1 MGWAYV
7 ATRNAAVGGRPW
19 YRSVSRWMAFLL
31 QCKNHLILIINIGNV
46 GYSKVVLKVVL
57 YPNPHGAIMNT
68 EANVSKDKIVQDFK
82 TVYSD
87 VEELLRA
94 TASQTGEKIGV
105 IRERL
110 QEHMHKA
117 KDRLADTK
125 EVVVDKTK
133 QAARVTDEYVH
144 DNPWHAV
151 GIAAGVGLVIGL
163 LIGRR

>member
-1 MGWAYV
+1 M
-7 ATRNAAVGGRPW
+7 T
-19 YRSVSRWMAFLL
+19 
-31 QCKNHLILIINIGNV
+31 
-46 GYSKVVLKVVL
+46 
-57 YPNPHGAIMNT
+57 T
-68 EANVSKDKIVQDFK
+68 EASEGNIAKDKIVQDFK

-94 TASQTGEKIGV
+94 TASQTGEKIG
-105 IRERL
+105 ILRERL

-117 KDRLADTK
+117 KDRLADTR

-151 GIAAGVGLVIGL
+151 GIAAGIGLVIGM
-163 LIGRR
+163 LISRR

>member
-1 MGWAYV
+1 M
-7 ATRNAAVGGRPW
+7 T
-19 YRSVSRWMAFLL
+19 
-31 QCKNHLILIINIGNV
+31 
-46 GYSKVVLKVVL
+46 
-57 YPNPHGAIMNT
+57 T
-68 EANVSKDKIVQDFK
+68 ETSEGTIAKEKIVQDFK

-94 TASQTGEKIGV
+94 TASQTGEKIG
-105 IRERL
+105 ILRERL

-125 EVVVDKTK
+125 DVVVVKTK
-133 QAARVTDEYVH
+133 EAARATDEYVH

>member
-1 MGWAYV
+1 M
-7 ATRNAAVGGRPW
+7 T
-19 YRSVSRWMAFLL
+19 
-31 QCKNHLILIINIGNV
+31 
-46 GYSKVVLKVVL
+46 
-57 YPNPHGAIMNT
+57 T
-68 EANVSKDKIVQDFK
+68 ETTEGTIAKEKIVQDFK

-94 TASQTGEKIGV
+94 TASQTGEKIG
-105 IRERL
+105 ILRERL

-125 EVVVDKTK
+125 DVVVVKTK
-133 QAARVTDEYVH
+133 EAARATDEYVH

>member
-1 MGWAYV
+1 MTTDAQT
-7 ATRNAAVGGRPW
+7 ADTQP
-19 YRSVSRWMAFLL
+19 
-31 QCKNHLILIINIGNV
+31 
-46 GYSKVVLKVVL
+46 
-57 YPNPHGAIMNT
+57 
-68 EANVSKDKIVQDFK
+68 SKDRLKGDLKNVL
-82 TVYSD
+82 SD
-87 VEELLRA
+87 MDEYLRA

-117 KDRLADTK
+117 KDRLADTT

-133 QAARVTDEYVH
+133 EAARATDDYVR

-151 GIAAGVGLVIGL
+151 GIAAGVGLVIGM

>member
-1 MGWAYV
+1 M
-7 ATRNAAVGGRPW
+7 T
-19 YRSVSRWMAFLL
+19 
-31 QCKNHLILIINIGNV
+31 
-46 GYSKVVLKVVL
+46 
-57 YPNPHGAIMNT
+57 T
-68 EANVSKDKIVQDFK
+68 ETTEGTIAKEKIVQDFK

-94 TASQTGEKIGV
+94 TASQTGEKIG
-105 IRERL
+105 ILRERL

-125 EVVVDKTK
+125 DVVVVKTK
-133 QAARVTDEYVH
+133 EAARATDEYVH

-151 GIAAGVGLVIGL
+151 GIAAGVGLIVGM